1 MYGPEWLNEVLRY
14 IQEDKKESFTMLTSI
29 MPLAKTPMDEKGARA
44 LADYAKS
51 VQKMLNGLTPWEK
64 DKGLPTLG
72 LRGKVKSGEI
82 VVIPDG
88 TVGPN
93 DPLFK
98 DAKVMKG

>member
-1 MYGPEWLNEVLRY
+1 MRY
-14 IQEDKKESFTMLTSI
+14 IQEDKKEAFTILTAI
-29 MPLAKTPMDEKGARA
+29 VPLAKTPMDEKGAKA
-44 LADYAKS
+44 LGDYSNS
-51 VQKMLNGLTPWEK
+51 VQKMLDNLTPWQKKES
-64 DKGLPTLG
+64 LPTLG

>member
-1 MYGPEWLNEVLRY
+1 MYGPEWLNETLRY
-14 IQEDKKESFTMLTSI
+14 IQEDKKESFTILTSI
-29 MPLAKTPMDEKGARA
+29 VPLAKTPQDEKSARA
-44 LADYAKS
+44 MADYAKS
-51 VQKMLNGLTPWEK
+51 VQKMLDNLTPWQKK
-64 DKGLPTLG
+64 DGLPTLG

-88 TVGPN
+88 TVSAN